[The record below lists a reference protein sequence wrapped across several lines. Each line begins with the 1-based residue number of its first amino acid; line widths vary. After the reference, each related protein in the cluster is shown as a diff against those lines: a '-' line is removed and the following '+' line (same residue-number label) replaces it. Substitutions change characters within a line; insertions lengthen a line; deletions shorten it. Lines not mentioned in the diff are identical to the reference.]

1 MRPVV
6 LSIVLLCCSF
16 ILAQETTTPAPAP
29 TPQSP
34 QTPAA
39 AAPAATDEQQSTA
52 PPPATEEESVP
63 APRSDKKQTP
73 REKAWEILRLGARNK
88 SVDRRAKAIGVLGLD
103 PNNAEARNLAG
114 TGLQDSDPKVRTAAA
129 TALGE
134 MGAKQSIALLKK
146 QLDDDDTG
154 VVLAAAKALLAL
166 NDEAGYDVY
175 YAVLTGERKAKG
187 SLMHEQMKILHDK
200 KKMAEIGIDEGLG
213 FVPFAGMGYTAYK
226 MLAKDEVSPVRAA
239 AARALAKDADPA
251 SAQALADAVGDKSW
265 IVRKAAIDALAKR
278 NDPNWLKAVIPA
290 MADEKDIVM
299 YTGAAAVV
307 HLTDAPARKT
317 KRKKNR

>member
-16 ILAQETTTPAPAP
+16 VPAQETVTPPPAQTPQPP
-29 TPQSP
+29 TP
-34 QTPAA
+34 
-39 AAPAATDEQQSTA
+39 AAPAATVEQESTT
-52 PPPATEEESVP
+52 PPAPSTEKESLP
-63 APRSDKKQTP
+63 APKNDKKQAP
-73 REKAWEILRLGARNK
+73 REEAWEILRLGAQNK
-88 SVDRRAKAIGVLGLD
+88 SADRRTKSIGVLGLV
-103 PNNAEARNLAG
+103 PNNAEARKFAE
-114 TGLQDSDPKVRTAAA
+114 TGLQDSDPRVRAAAA

-134 MGAKQSIALLKK
+134 MGAKPSIALLEK

-154 VVLAAAKALLAL
+154 VVLAAAKALLAM
-166 NDEAGYDVY
+166 NDKAGYEVY

-187 SLMHEQMKILHDK
+187 SLIHEQMKILHDK

-239 AARALAKDADPA
+239 AARALAQDPDPA
-251 SAQALADAVGDKSW
+251 SAHALADAVGDKSW

-299 YTGAAAVV
+299 YTGAAAVI
-307 HLTDAPARKT
+307 HLTDVPPRNT
-317 KRKKNR
+317 KRRKKK

>member
-16 ILAQETTTPAPAP
+16 ILAQETTTSAP
-29 TPQSP
+29 PQSP

-39 AAPAATDEQQSTA
+39 AAPAATDEQESST
-52 PPPATEEESVP
+52 PPTSTEKESVP
-63 APRSDKKQTP
+63 APKSDKKRTP
-73 REKAWEILRLGARNK
+73 REEAWEILRVGAQNK
-88 SVDRRAKAIGVLGLD
+88 SADRRIKAIGVLGLV
-103 PNNAEARNLAG
+103 PNNAQARKFAE
-114 TGLQDSDPKVRTAAA
+114 TGLQDSDPRVRAAAA

-134 MGAKQSIALLKK
+134 MGAKPSIALLEK

-154 VVLAAAKALLAL
+154 VVLSVAKALLAM
-166 NDEAGYDVY
+166 NDKAGYEVY

-187 SLMHEQMKILHDK
+187 SLIHEQMKILHDK
-200 KKMAEIGIDEGLG
+200 KKMAEIGIDEGIG

-239 AARALAKDADPA
+239 AARALAQDPDPA
-251 SAQALADAVGDKSW
+251 SAHALADAVGDKSW

-278 NDPNWLKAVIPA
+278 NDPNWLRAVIPA

-299 YTGAAAVV
+299 YTGAAAVI
-307 HLTDAPARKT
+307 HLTDVPPRNT
-317 KRKKNR
+317 KRRKKK